1 MDKIQPQYKNIST
14 WRWVIGPAIIVLIW
28 MIITTLGLV
37 KPIFLPPLGHV
48 MNALWHMLTNPGGG
62 IWPDVAATL
71 GRVLIG
77 LVVGIAIGLPIG
89 IFLGYFSWLHDIW
102 ELPLDFFR
110 STPVTALFPFFLLI
124 FGIGDVGKIAIA
136 SWSVALIIVIN
147 TIYGVRSCSSVRLRY
162 LKSIGAS
169 SYQTI
174 IWQLIPE
181 ALPHIIGGVRIAISQ
196 AFIVVVVTE
205 MFYGSDKGLGYQ
217 LYSAAL
223 MYRSD
228 EVIALILISGILGYA
243 INKIAEKTGKKI
255 VFWL

>member
-1 MDKIQPQYKNIST
+1 MDKVLSQYFDMRV
-14 WRWVIGPAIIVLIW
+14 WRWLVGPAVIVFIWWLITATGV
-28 MIITTLGLV
+28 I
-37 KPIFLPPLGHV
+37 KPIFLPPPGQV
-48 MNALWHMLTNPGGG
+48 ANAVWHMLSISGGG
-62 IWPDVAATL
+62 IKSDVMATL
-71 GRVLIG
+71 GRVLAGLAIG
-77 LVVGIAIGLPIG
+77 IGIGLPLG
-89 IFLGYFSWLHDIW
+89 LLLGYFSWLHDMW

-136 SWSVALIIVIN
+136 SWAVALIIVIN
-147 TIYGVRSCSSVRLRY
+147 TIYGVRSCSNVRLRY
-162 LKSIGAS
+162 LKSIGANT
-169 SYQTI
+169 YQTI
-174 IWQLIPE
+174 IWQLMPE
-181 ALPHIIGGVRIAISQ
+181 ALPHIIGGIRIAISQ

-228 EVIALILISGILGYA
+228 EVIALILISGMLGYI
-243 INKIAEKTGKKI
+243 INKITERAGKKI

>member
-1 MDKIQPQYKNIST
+1 MDKIQSQYFGIRS
-14 WRWVIGPAIIVLIW
+14 WRWLIGPAVLVFIW
-28 MIITTLGLV
+28 WLITAVGLV
-37 KPIFLPPLGHV
+37 KPIFLPPPAHV
-48 MNALWHMLTNPGGG
+48 VNALWHMMTISGRG
-62 IWPDVAATL
+62 IRSDVVATL
-71 GRVLIG
+71 SRVLVG
-77 LVVGIAIGLPIG
+77 LAVGIGIGLPIG
-89 IFLGYFSWLHDIW
+89 LFLGYFSWLHDIW

-124 FGIGDVGKIAIA
+124 FGIGDTGKIAIA
-136 SWSVALIIVIN
+136 SWAVALIIVIN
-147 TIYGVRSCSSVRLRY
+147 TIYGVRSCSSVRSRY
-162 LKSIGAS
+162 LKSIGAN

-174 IWQLIPE
+174 VWQLIPE

-228 EVIALILISGILGYA
+228 EVIALILISGILGYI
-243 INKIAEKTGKKI
+243 INKIAEKAGKKI